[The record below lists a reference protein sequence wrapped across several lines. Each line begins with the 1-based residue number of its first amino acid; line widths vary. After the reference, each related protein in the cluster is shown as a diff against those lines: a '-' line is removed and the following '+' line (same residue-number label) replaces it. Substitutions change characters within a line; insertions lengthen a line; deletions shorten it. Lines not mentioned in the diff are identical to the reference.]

1 MPYTGQSF
9 KRLEDQRLVTG
20 QASYVDDMKL
30 PNMLHASFLRSPHAH
45 ARIKAIDASAARS
58 LPGVVAVLSPNPPKD
73 VLGDSP

>member
-58 LPGVVAVLSPNPPKD
+58 LLGVVAVLSPNPPKD